1 MQLRSR
7 DDTGGTTAKGSLVE
21 ALRRVMKINA
31 EKDAELFYLIGIW
44 EKIKSNQKN
53 ITISKIYESL
63 ELHFQKKISKEDFIN
78 NIEKGIK
85 LHQGVVLKLAYGNEE
100 IIKTISG
107 WTGEDAKL
115 DYQSMKNII
124 ASLERSDD
132 LWLAYGIA
140 SLELENI
147 ELKGINNIE

>member
-1 MQLRSR
+1 MSCISR
-7 DDTGGTTAKGSLVE
+7 
-21 ALRRVMKINA
+21 
-31 EKDAELFYLIGIW
+31 
-44 EKIKSNQKN
+44 
-53 ITISKIYESL
+53 
-63 ELHFQKKISKEDFIN
+63 KKISKEDFIN

-100 IIKTISG
+100 IIKTISD

-124 ASLERSDD
+124 VSLERSDD

-147 ELKGINNIE
+147 ELKRDKIILNILTNC